1 MKRKC
6 FIPALM
12 LVLQSCIGIQL
23 SPELEG
29 ESTVILTVKSGVE
42 GTTKSQYAPDEN
54 LIGDLNLFVFD
65 GQGVLVASRFEDSNP
80 GSITMEL
87 KSAVDYSVRAV
98 ANWGEELFFADES
111 ELLAWSIDW
120 PDFQIYGNMVM
131 SGSASCTPVGSNVY
145 VYLSLRRV
153 ASKVSFSVDDSAL
166 GAVSI
171 TSVKLCQI
179 PVSTLPFGES
189 NTALQVR
196 AGDSASEADLAL
208 LDEGEEVVFYTLEN
222 MQGTLLPDNDD
233 PWSKV
238 PENISTVSGL
248 CTYVEVQGHF
258 DGVSSIFNGD
268 VTYRF
273 YLGSDNCSNFDVK
286 RNTDYHITLVMSTD
300 LDAVSW
306 KISSDASV
314 VAEGHGSGYI
324 YAGRQSSLSSLY
336 LGECF
341 QYAVEL
347 DDALDAYFAG
357 SADGAQLLL
366 CAEDG
371 SLCSELE
378 LGSLYLQDGVLMSDV
393 RCVGICSDPREIW
406 LYDPQRGRKVQ
417 KLNSGVV
424 VAMPHIVIS
433 DGISSKPASKP
444 SMSLTINAA
453 DNMTIVYLTDEQGN
467 SLGGKWYD
475 NSLVDLSSSLIS
487 DLSAYNEIGSAV
499 SVSMTKQGKKSSYY
513 AQMQLQ
519 LQYSGSPLTF
529 GYKLCEL
536 CAGGTDHLK
545 MTLEGSG
552 VSAELPIHLVHFP
565 IKLNYKASTREL
577 VLSNPSKLPLD
588 LSYYDFTWFGP
599 GSYSY
604 DGITEDSAQSYS
616 YTNGGNTYKAYRL
629 DCVNFE
635 NQSFGYTEPAG
646 SVAQDGTY
654 PLSSKLF
661 DYYNAYALFNRDNCS
676 SSDAYSR
683 TYTVFDVALKGRTS
697 TYAINTSVL
706 STTTGQTNTGSYG
719 MHGGLVIFS
728 KGDLI
733 CATSGVDAIAGCP
746 SVAKSGP
753 ATIYSPEIIK
763 TSLATPA
770 TFSYSQSNC
779 TSGPNAGSTQYLSM
793 ALHGG
798 YDSVVEMTYSQIAAL
813 RTLPNG
819 WGDSFFTTY
828 VFYWKGCGDYS
839 SSLSNPG
846 NNTLSYVYNPTGS
859 NTSLISGCYGSD
871 KFTSSN
877 YSRNPGLIAT
887 YTATLGSSGN
897 SVRVVPVLDFINERI
912 YTMSE
917 TDSESEF
924 GHSSTYKHRYHPADC
939 YINGTIRTT
948 APQALYKC
956 VLPKLFQDQMKY
968 INTGYEGFFY
978 WLFRDVSAP
987 FFGTEMEHYDAGSN
1001 CDKYTT
1007 WYYKNASSGTQSL
1020 NAGTCILFSK

>member
-1 MKRKC
+1 
-6 FIPALM
+6 M

-23 SPELEG
+23 SPRLES
-29 ESTVILTVKSGVE
+29 ESTVMLTVKSGVE
-42 GTTKSQYAPDEN
+42 GNTKSQYAPDEN
-54 LIGDLNLFVFD
+54 RIRDLNLFVFD

-80 GSITMEL
+80 GSITLEL
-87 KSAVDYSVRAV
+87 KSAVDYSIRAV
-98 ANWGEELFFADES
+98 ANYGEELFFADES
-111 ELLAWSIDW
+111 ELLGWSLDW

-131 SGSASCTPVGSNVY
+131 SGSASSTPVGSNVY
-145 VYLSLRRV
+145 VYLSLKRV

-179 PVSTLPFGES
+179 PVSTCPFSES
-189 NTALQVR
+189 NKASHVR
-196 AGDSASEADLAL
+196 DGDTASEADLAL

-238 PENISTVSGL
+238 PEKISAVSGL

-258 DGVSSIFNGD
+258 DGVTSIFSGD

-273 YLGSDNCSNFDVK
+273 YLGADNCSNFDVK

-306 KISSDASV
+306 KISTDASV
-314 VAEGHGSGYI
+314 VEEGHGSGYI

-341 QYAVEL
+341 QYAVET
-347 DDALDAYFAG
+347 DEALAAYFAG
-357 SADGAQLLL
+357 SPEGAQLLL
-366 CAEDG
+366 CSSDG
-371 SLCSELE
+371 TVCSELE
-378 LGSLYLQDGVLMSDV
+378 LGPLYQQDGVWMSDV
-393 RCVGICSDPREIW
+393 RCIGISDVPGEIW
-406 LYDPQRGRKVQ
+406 LYDTLRGRKVQ
-417 KLNSGVV
+417 KLNTGVTV
-424 VAMPHIVIS
+424 SMPRVVIS
-433 DGISSKPASKP
+433 DSISPKPAAKP
-444 SMSLTINAA
+444 GMSLMINAM
-453 DNMTIVYLTDEQGN
+453 NNVTNVYLTDEQGN
-467 SLGGKWYD
+467 SLGGQWYD
-475 NSLVDLSSSLIS
+475 NTLVDLNSSLHS
-487 DLSAYNEIGSAV
+487 DLSAYNEIGSAI
-499 SVSMTKQGKKSSYY
+499 SVGMTKQGKKSSFY

-519 LQYSGSPLTF
+519 LLYSGSPLTF

-545 MTLEGSG
+545 LELEGSG
-552 VSAELPIHLVHFP
+552 VSAELPIHLVHYP
-565 IKLNYKASTREL
+565 IKLNYNASTQEL

-604 DGITEDSAQSYS
+604 DGITEESAQTYP
-616 YTNGGNTYKAYRL
+616 YTYGGKSYKAYRL

-635 NQSFGYTEPAG
+635 NQSFGYTEVAN

-654 PLSSKLF
+654 SLSSKLF
-661 DYYNAYALFNRDNCS
+661 DYYNAFALFNRDNCS
-676 SSDAYSR
+676 AADAYSS
-683 TYTVFDVALKGRTS
+683 TFTVFDVALKGRTS
-697 TYAINTSVL
+697 TYPLDNSIL

-733 CATSGVDAIAGCP
+733 CATSGVDAIVGCP
-746 SVAKSGP
+746 SVARSGP
-753 ATIYSPEIIK
+753 AIIYSPEIIK

-770 TFSYSQSNC
+770 TFSCSQSDC

-793 ALHGG
+793 ALYGG
-798 YDSVVEMTYSQIAAL
+798 CESVVEMTHSQLAAL
-813 RTLPNG
+813 RTFPNG
-819 WGDSFFTTY
+819 WGDNLFIKIAY
-828 VFYWKGCGDYS
+828 YWKGYGEYS

-859 NTSLISGCYGSD
+859 YTSLVSGCYGSD

-877 YSRNPGLIAT
+877 YSRNSGLIAT
-887 YTATLGSSGN
+887 YTATLGSNGN
-897 SVRVVPVLDFINERI
+897 SVPVVPVLDFINERI

-917 TDSESEF
+917 TDSASEL

-968 INTGYEGFFY
+968 LNTGYEGFYY

-987 FFGTEMEHYDAGSN
+987 FFGTEMDHYSAGSN

-1007 WYYKNASSGTQSL
+1007 WYYKNANPDNQTL
-1020 NAGTCILFSK
+1020 TAGTCILFSK